1 MSRSFFIGS
10 CLLLTALTQA
20 SAQSVEAV
28 MDQFTSYWA
37 SGDASA
43 IAELAAENGITLD
56 LDRKHS
62 GPLRERQVAAVLRNL
77 FEQRET
83 IQVRRLAPQMV
94 GGQPP
99 RAFGEVT
106 WMMQPRGTTIPEKVT
121 VFVAWNLQKDRW
133 RITEIRL
140 KS

>member
-1 MSRSFFIGS
+1 MTKSLLVAGLLFFRTVTVGH
-10 CLLLTALTQA
+10 
-20 SAQSVEAV
+20 AQSVETV
-28 MDQFTSYWA
+28 MDQFASYWA
-37 SGDASA
+37 SGDASS
-43 IAELAAENGITLD
+43 IASLAAENGITLD
-56 LDRKHS
+56 LERKHS
-62 GPLRERQVAAVLRNL
+62 GPLRERQAAAVLRNL

-83 IQVRRLAPQMV
+83 IQVRRAAPQMV

-106 WMMQPRGTTIPEKVT
+106 WMMQPRGTTIPERVT
-121 VFVAWNLQKDRW
+121 VFVAWVLQKDRW

>member
-1 MSRSFFIGS
+1 MTKV
-10 CLLLTALTQA
+10 LLAAGWLVLGTVSTAPG
-20 SAQSVEAV
+20 QSVEAV

-37 SGDASA
+37 SGDASS
-43 IAELAAENGITLD
+43 IASLAAENGVTLD
-56 LDRKHS
+56 LERKHT
-62 GPLRERQVAAVLRNL
+62 GPLRARQVAAVLREL
-77 FEQRET
+77 FERRET
-83 IQVRRLAPQMV
+83 IQVRRLAPQIV

-106 WMMQPRGTTIPEKVT
+106 WMMQPRGTTIPERVT
-121 VFVAWNLQKDRW
+121 VFVAWVLQNDRW

>member
-1 MSRSFFIGS
+1 MTKALLVAG
-10 CLLLTALTQA
+10 LLLFRTVTVGH
-20 SAQSVEAV
+20 AQSVETV
-28 MDQFTSYWA
+28 MDQFASYWA
-37 SGDASA
+37 SGDASS
-43 IAELAAENGITLD
+43 IASLAAENGITLD
-56 LDRKHS
+56 LERKHS
-62 GPLRERQVAAVLRNL
+62 GPLRERQAAAVLRNL

-83 IQVRRLAPQMV
+83 IQVRRAAPQMV

-106 WMMQPRGTTIPEKVT
+106 WMMQPRGTTIPERVT
-121 VFVAWNLQKDRW
+121 VFVAWVLQKDRW

>member
-1 MSRSFFIGS
+1 MSRSFLVAS
-10 CLLLTALTQA
+10 CLLVSALTQA
-20 SAQSVEAV
+20 SAQSVESV

-43 IAELAAENGITLD
+43 IAGLAAENGITLD

-83 IQVRRLAPQMV
+83 IQVRRLAPQIV

-121 VFVAWNLQKDRW
+121 VFVAWILQKDRW